1 MGDVSVR
8 VKRRKDFNQRIA
20 DHKILRLHRNRRKE
34 QHDAFVGK
42 GHAERQEHT
51 VASPTRPDRHPRI
64 KVGTHRDGVHTV
76 GHHRILVQ
84 SLNIILSQL
93 PQFLTKRSANATNE
107 IVDEETSLPHR
118 LLNDA
123 PKHPQRE
130 HVEQHVRPRS
140 VQEHIGHHLPQT
152 KIGRQKEVQT
162 EEIGQHVPS
171 TLRHELLHHEENNI
185 DKQQVAR
192 YRRNRIEESVGRHV
206 RECISPQVT
215 HIELCATRGRNEKKR
230 KSSVPRGRPQA
241 TLHLEKRRSPPD
253 KLPEFRP
260 PTRCARLVTR
270 WIRIRTAQ
278 F

>member
-1 MGDVSVR
+1 MAAHLTMMLNV
-8 VKRRKDFNQRIA
+8 
-20 DHKILRLHRNRRKE
+20 DHKTKDVDFAEVIDHNVDCIGADNFWYNVNRWL
-34 QHDAFVGK
+34 FIG
-42 GHAERQEHT
+42 
-51 VASPTRPDRHPRI
+51 
-64 KVGTHRDGVHTV
+64 
-76 GHHRILVQ
+76 
-84 SLNIILSQL
+84 
-93 PQFLTKRSANATNE
+93 NE
-107 IVDEETSLPHR
+107 IVDDETSLPHR

-162 EEIGQHVPS
+162 EEIGQHIPP
-171 TLRHELLHHEENNI
+171 TLRHELLHHEENNV

-192 YRRNRIEESVGRHV
+192 YGRNRIEESVGRHV

-260 PTRCARLVTR
+260 PTHCARLVTR